1 MKIVSSS
8 DKGFKALLASILR
21 RGDED
26 TSAVEAAVKEI
37 IAAVKTRGDKALIE
51 YTKRFDRAAIG
62 GRIEVSRAEIQK
74 AARSVPKKERE
85 LLELAASRIKAFH
98 ELQKENSWFTTS
110 PDGTLLGSKV
120 TPLERVGIYV
130 PGGKAAY
137 PSTVLMNAIPA
148 RVAGVGEVVMATP
161 PGKNGINPLVLA
173 AAGIAGV
180 DRVFRA
186 GGAQAI
192 AALAYGTKT
201 VPRVDKITGPGNI
214 YVATAKRLV
223 FGAVD
228 IDMIAGPSEILIIND
243 GTGDPS
249 WIAMDLL
256 SQAEHDEL
264 ASSILVTT
272 SRRMAKAVSEE
283 LGRQLKKLKR
293 KDIAR
298 ASIER
303 YGFTIIAKDLAEAAE
318 ISNGIAPE
326 HLELF
331 IERPLEL
338 LGSIKNAGAVFLGTH
353 TPEAAGDYIAGPN
366 HTLPTGGTARFSS
379 PLGVYD
385 FVKRMSIVSFSRSS
399 FEKLGGSVKRFAD
412 LEGLE
417 AHGLSAAMRLR
428 PGKKS
433 L

>member
-1 MKIVSSS
+1 MKIISSR
-8 DKGFKALLASILR
+8 DKGFKALLSSILR

-26 TSAVEAAVKEI
+26 ASAVESAVKEI
-37 IAAVKTRGDKALIE
+37 IGAVRSRGDKALID
-51 YTKRFDRAAIG
+51 YTRRFDRADIS
-62 GRIEVSRAEIQK
+62 GRIEIPRAEVKK
-74 AARSVPKKERE
+74 AAGSVPAKEIE
-85 LLELAASRIKAFH
+85 LLELAASRIRSYH
-98 ELQKENSWFTTS
+98 ELQKENSWFTTGQ
-110 PDGTLLGSKV
+110 DGIILGSRV
-120 TPLERVGIYV
+120 VPLERVGIYV

-148 RVAGVGEVVMATP
+148 RVAGVGEVVMTTP
-161 PGKNGINPLVLA
+161 PGRDGMDPLVLA
-173 AAGIAGV
+173 AAEIAGV

-192 AALAYGTKT
+192 AALAYGTAT

-243 GTGDPS
+243 GTGDPT
-249 WIAMDLL
+249 WMAMDLL

-264 ASSILVTT
+264 ASAILVTT
-272 SRRMAKAVSEE
+272 SPSMAEAVSNEVKK
-283 LGRQLKKLKR
+283 QLKKLKR
-293 KDIAR
+293 KEIAR

-303 YGFTIIAKDLAEAAE
+303 YGIIITAKDLEEAAR

-331 IERPLEL
+331 VERPFEL
-338 LGSIKNAGAVFLGTH
+338 LGQIRNAGAIFLGAY

-385 FVKRMSIVSFSRSS
+385 FVKRMSVISFSRAS
-399 FEKLGGSVKRFAD
+399 FGKLGGSVKRFAD

-417 AHGLSAAMRLR
+417 AHGQSAALRL
-428 PGKKS
+428 GKKNK
-433 L
+433 

>member
-8 DKGFKALLASILR
+8 DKGFRTLLASILR

-26 TSAVEAAVKEI
+26 TSAVEAAVKDI
-37 IAAVKTRGDKALIE
+37 ISAVKTRGDKALVD
-51 YTKRFDRAAIG
+51 YTSKFDRADIG
-62 GRIEVSRAEIQK
+62 GRIEVPRAEIKK
-74 AARSVPKKERE
+74 AARSVPKKELE
-85 LLELAASRIKAFH
+85 LIELAASRIRAFH

-120 TPLERVGIYV
+120 APLERVGIYV

-148 RVAGVGEVVMATP
+148 RVAGVDEVVMATP
-161 PGKNGINPLVLA
+161 PGRNGINPLVLA
-173 AAGIAGV
+173 AADIAGV

-192 AALAYGTKT
+192 AALAYGTRT

-272 SRRMAKAVSEE
+272 SRRMAKEVSDEV
-283 LGRQLKKLKR
+283 GRQIKKLKR
-293 KDIAR
+293 EEIAR

-303 YGFTIIAKDLAEAAE
+303 YGVIIIAKDLAEATD

-331 IERPLEL
+331 VERPFEL
-338 LGSIKNAGAVFLGTH
+338 LGSIKNAGAVFLGH
-353 TPEAAGDYIAGPN
+353 YTPEAAGDYIAGPN

-385 FVKRMSIVSFSRSS
+385 FVKRMSVVSFSRSS

-417 AHGLSAAMRLR
+417 AHGLSAAKRLK
-428 PGKKS
+428 GKS
-433 L
+433 R

>member
-1 MKIVSSS
+1 MRTVSSR
-8 DKGFKALLASILR
+8 DKGFKALLASIMK
-21 RGDED
+21 RGEED
-26 TSAVEAAVKEI
+26 TSSVEAAVKEI
-37 IAAVKTRGDKALIE
+37 IAGVKTRGDKALAE
-51 YTKRFDRAAIG
+51 YTKRFDRADISR
-62 GRIEVSRAEIQK
+62 RIEIPRAEVK
-74 AARSVPKKERE
+74 RALRSVPKKERE
-85 LLELAASRIKAFH
+85 LLELAASRIRAFH
-98 ELQKENSWFTTS
+98 ELQKENSWFTTGR
-110 PDGTLLGSKV
+110 DGTLLGSRV

-161 PGKNGINPLVLA
+161 PGKKGINPLVLA

-192 AALAYGTKT
+192 AALAYGTET

-228 IDMIAGPSEILIIND
+228 IDMIAGPSEILVIND
-243 GTGDPS
+243 GSGDPS

-264 ASSILVTT
+264 ASAILVTT
-272 SRRMAKAVSEE
+272 SSRMAKAVSDEVKK
-283 LGRQLKKLKR
+283 RLKRLKR

-303 YGFTIIAKDLAEAAE
+303 YGVIITAKDLEEAARV
-318 ISNGIAPE
+318 SNGIAPE

-331 IERPLEL
+331 VERPFEL
-338 LGSIKNAGAVFLGTH
+338 LGLIKNAGAVFLGQY

-385 FVKRMSIVSFSRSS
+385 FVKRMSVISFSRAS
-399 FEKLGGSVKRFAD
+399 FGELGGSVKRFAD
-412 LEGLE
+412 MEGLE
-417 AHGLSAAMRLR
+417 AHGLSAAKRLK
-428 PGKKS
+428 GKAR
-433 L
+433 